1 VRLKRTFYTALM
13 IVCMIFMLL
22 PKGHIAYADAVP
34 RTIYVHPTRPDANFT
49 TIQAAI
55 GNANDGDRIMVY
67 SATYVECVVVNKSVS
82 LVGENRA
89 STIVTGVGGEPV
101 FHVLADHVVISNF
114 AVMSSGDYG
123 IFVDFKNDNNIT
135 QNTIVSSK
143 GIYLR
148 LSSGNVISGN
158 AITGCSFSGIELS
171 NSNNNL
177 VFDNDVRDNSQM
189 GIVVSQSNN
198 NTILDNDISGNPYVG
213 LVIQSSES
221 TVVTGNNVTGNNLG
235 MWLTTA
241 RYGTIS
247 GNNIT
252 SNQNGV
258 SIESSSENS
267 FYRNNFASTT
277 NVWVTTPGASNSWDY
292 LGEGN
297 HWNNY
302 VGHDLNGDGV
312 GDTPYN
318 ITGGMPDQDRCP
330 LMGVYTNYVLTFAGS
345 TYDSYVISNSTIS
358 AFRLELGQETA
369 NKIIR
374 FTADGQ
380 PGSSGFCR
388 IAVPKALMPTP
399 LIVLIDSK
407 EVIPK
412 MLNFS
417 EGPYT
422 RLYFTYLHRGQ
433 TITIIYSEAL
443 HLYYSLLDSFLAL
456 QFNMTRLQ
464 SDYGMLNDTYYVLL
478 ADFTRAQLDLT
489 SLNTSY
495 SEMRSLNSQL
505 NVSYAVLQASY
516 NALLVTL
523 GQLQSSFAALNTSY
537 TMLTILN
544 SSHYGLLHDYG
555 LLAANY
561 SLLHVRFAELNA
573 SYQNYI
579 EEYSQDYQ
587 KQTQN
592 LRNLLYVFASTTA
605 LFVITTVYLSKRA
618 HASKTTKTKRE

>member
-1 VRLKRTFYTALM
+1 LKRTFYTAFM
-13 IVCMIFMLL
+13 IVCMMCVLL
-22 PKGHIAYADAVP
+22 PKGHIAYADVVP
-34 RTIYVHPTRPDANFT
+34 RIIYVHPTRPDANFT

-55 GNANDGDRIMVY
+55 GNASDGDRIMVY
-67 SATYVECVVVNKSVS
+67 SAIYSECVVVNKSVS
-82 LVGENRA
+82 LMGENMA
-89 STIVTGVGGEPV
+89 STVVTGADSEPA

-114 AVMSSGDYG
+114 AVSTTGDYG

-135 QNTIVSSK
+135 QNIIMSSK

-158 AITGCSFSGIELS
+158 IITGCSFSGIELS

-177 VFDNDVRDNSQM
+177 IFDNNVHDNSQM

-213 LVIQSSES
+213 LVVQSSEN
-221 TVVTGNNVTGNNLG
+221 TVVTGNNITGNNLG
-235 MWLTTA
+235 IWLTAA
-241 RYGTIS
+241 RYSMIS
-247 GNNIT
+247 SNNIM

-258 SIESSSENS
+258 SIESSSDNS
-267 FYRNNFASTT
+267 FYHNNFASTT
-277 NVWVTTPGASNSWDY
+277 NVWVTTPSVSNSWDH

-302 VGHDLNGDGV
+302 AGHDLNGDGV

-318 ITGGMPDQDRCP
+318 ITGGLPDQDRCP
-330 LMGVYTNYVLTFAGS
+330 LMGTYKSYVLTFAGS

-374 FTADGQ
+374 FVADGKS
-380 PGSSGFCR
+380 GSSGFCR
-388 IAVPKALMPTP
+388 IAIPKALMPTP

-412 MLNFS
+412 MLNLS
-417 EGPYT
+417 EETYT
-422 RLYFTYLHRGQ
+422 RLYFTYLHRNQ

-456 QFNMTRLQ
+456 QLNLTSLQ
-464 SDYGMLNDTYYVLL
+464 SDYGMLNDTYYALL
-478 ADFTRAQLDLT
+478 ADFTQVQLDLT
-489 SLNTSY
+489 SLNASY
-495 SEMRSLNSQL
+495 SEMRDLNSQL
-505 NVSYAVLQASY
+505 NVSYTVLHANY
-516 NALLVTL
+516 NVLLTALS
-523 GQLQSSFAALNTSY
+523 QLQSSFAALNTSY
-537 TMLTILN
+537 TMLTVLN
-544 SSHYGLLHDYG
+544 SSHYGLLHDYS
-555 LLAANY
+555 LLVANY
-561 SLLHVRFAELNA
+561 SLLQTRFADLNA

-579 EEYSQDYQ
+579 QEYSQDYQ